1 MQSVQKIP
9 AANTFNWKSSNIS
22 PSSRFLNGTR
32 EHSHRNISKDK
43 RVRSQAITMLEGPML
58 ETLDYTIRIG
68 STPTFLY
75 FDLYLYSSMAYDS
88 PYFLAFFL
96 SFFLSFLHST
106 PSPPFLRNTRGVK
119 VPCSTSNTLC
129 RYCLFSVSFFCS
141 LKIFADSLF
150 WLLAEF
156 IHASR
161 EHQNML

>member
-43 RVRSQAITMLEGPML
+43 HVRSQAITMLEGPML

-96 SFFLSFLHST
+96 SFFLAFDSQSTIPSKHKRRKSSMFNLQHSLQIL
-106 PSPPFLRNTRGVK
+106 S
-119 VPCSTSNTLC
+119 
-129 RYCLFSVSFFCS
+129 LFSF
-141 LKIFADSLF
+141 IFLF
-150 WLLAEF
+150 SENLCW
-156 IHASR
+156 
-161 EHQNML
+161 